1 MTASHTMLAHVS
13 DLVRVELAGYLPD
26 AFAIAG
32 VTSRTNAT
40 TQTTI
45 PKQVSLARRRPP
57 GWTRPKPPLR
67 ISFRPAG
74 ANAPRS
80 PYSHWLGRGERSE
93 AMLYQFGRRPWSAPS
108 PGTTR
113 TISNQHLDR

>member
-45 PKQVSLARRRPP
+45 PGQLS
-57 GWTRPKPPLR
+57 PLR
-67 ISFRPAG
+67 RQP
-74 ANAPRS
+74 
-80 PYSHWLGRGERSE
+80 LG
-93 AMLYQFGRRPWSAPS
+93 
-108 PGTTR
+108 
-113 TISNQHLDR
+113 